1 MNPIFIISLSGIAG
15 IAVGVL
21 VMMGISRAGLNKN
34 EQKAEQLLKEAQIE
48 ADAKIKQ
55 AVLEGKT
62 QAHDLRIVAEK
73 EIKDRKQETMQ
84 FENKLLRREDNL
96 NFRDEALTQKE
107 KQISDKLQ
115 KANDKLASL
124 DAKEK
129 KLQEQIDKQILVLEG
144 VAKMSSQ
151 DAQKELEQAQ
161 QDFANMRKKN
171 YLLLLKRKWSMKQ
184 SLISKTKKK
193 KPKQQQ
199 PKKHRISSP

>member
-62 QAHDLRIVAEK
+62 QAHDLRIEAEK
-73 EIKDRKQETMQ
+73 EIKERKQETMQ

-96 NFRDEALTQKE
+96 NFRD
-107 KQISDKLQ
+107 
-115 KANDKLASL
+115 
-124 DAKEK
+124 
-129 KLQEQIDKQILVLEG
+129 
-144 VAKMSSQ
+144 
-151 DAQKELEQAQ
+151 
-161 QDFANMRKKN
+161 
-171 YLLLLKRKWSMKQ
+171 
-184 SLISKTKKK
+184 
-193 KPKQQQ
+193 
-199 PKKHRISSP
+199 